1 MSLTWSVGVNWGI
14 MMPVVVSTT
23 VFLAVFAVC
32 VVTYCWC
39 KLRDQI
45 SSYETRQRMPDF
57 RTGLAVYK
65 TPGPSLSDCLQPFLE
80 RSAG

>member
-1 MSLTWSVGVNWGI
+1 MSLTWGVGVNWGI

-57 RTGLAVYK
+57 RTAFSGAFSRVMMVRTLKV
-65 TPGPSLSDCLQPFLE
+65 TG
-80 RSAG
+80 